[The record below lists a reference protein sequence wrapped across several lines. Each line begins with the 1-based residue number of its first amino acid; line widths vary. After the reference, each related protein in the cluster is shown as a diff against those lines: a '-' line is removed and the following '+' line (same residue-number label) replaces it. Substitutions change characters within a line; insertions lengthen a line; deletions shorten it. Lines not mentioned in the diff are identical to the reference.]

1 MFVHVIC
8 FAFILKPFKL
18 ESSAKIHFF
27 MFLPNGF
34 EVQPMQVLATL
45 HKNLIITLTITLPF
59 GNSSY
64 FSNSQFFMHWSEWE
78 IRQDLFFCPKTLWV
92 LKPPT
97 ISPVQTQ
104 YISNMPAE
112 SMQPGDHWKT
122 LRFHTHANYVH
133 LCWKATAL
141 ARRLSDSI
149 RIFFWTGDSHCIPL
163 LGLWGLPLQ
172 IPLCVYTAAVQYGV
186 FLICSIKHIVYK
198 SVCLLGFF
206 QGSNYQVKYH
216 SKNYFVYSCILMYEW
231 EN

>member
-45 HKNLIITLTITLPF
+45 HKNLIITLIITLPF

-149 RIFFWTGDSHCIPL
+149 RIFFLNWRFSLHPFTGALRASLADSTVCVHSCCAI
-163 LGLWGLPLQ
+163 WGL
-172 IPLCVYTAAVQYGV
+172 
-186 FLICSIKHIVYK
+186 SN
-198 SVCLLGFF
+198 LL
-206 QGSNYQVKYH
+206 N
-216 SKNYFVYSCILMYEW
+216 
-231 EN
+231 

>member
-1 MFVHVIC
+1 
-8 FAFILKPFKL
+8 
-18 ESSAKIHFF
+18 

-34 EVQPMQVLATL
+34 EVQPMQVQATL
-45 HKNLIITLTITLPF
+45 HKNLIITLIITLPF

-78 IRQDLFFCPKTLWV
+78 IRQDFFFCPKTLWV

-112 SMQPGDHWKT
+112 SMQPGDHWKA

-141 ARRLSDSI
+141 ARRRSDSI
-149 RIFFWTGDSHCIPL
+149 RIFFFELAILTASLYWGSEGFPCRFHCVCTQL
-163 LGLWGLPLQ
+163 L
-172 IPLCVYTAAVQYGV
+172 CNM
-186 FLICSIKHIVYK
+186 
-198 SVCLLGFF
+198 
-206 QGSNYQVKYH
+206 GS
-216 SKNYFVYSCILMYEW
+216 F
-231 EN
+231 